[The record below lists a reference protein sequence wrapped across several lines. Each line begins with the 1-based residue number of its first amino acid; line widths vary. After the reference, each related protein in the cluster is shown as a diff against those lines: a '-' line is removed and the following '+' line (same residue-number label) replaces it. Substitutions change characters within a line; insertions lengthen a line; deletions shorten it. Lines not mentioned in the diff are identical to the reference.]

1 MNTMNDTNDNPL
13 NESSG
18 GEQSL
23 AAMGLSA
30 AEAPQSPLEANTV
43 PAKKSSSAASRSA
56 LMILLVLAVAA
67 AALYVMRMTGNVTT
81 TDSEAASAEQQIDQ
95 ALKSLLKINERGH
108 GPAPRQK
115 DLDADAVIA
124 RFADDPIEKQ
134 VGVDEL
140 VKNPFEVMLRSEDGS
155 PSEKEKAVTAAKQ
168 RAENARV
175 EMLRKELGRYQLQ
188 TIMTGR
194 TPMAMVSDQV
204 VQVGDQLGSF
214 RVAAIDE
221 MAITLTA
228 DDNTYHLTMDSSMA
242 MGKTR

>member
-1 MNTMNDTNDNPL
+1 
-13 NESSG
+13 
-18 GEQSL
+18 
-23 AAMGLSA
+23 MGLGA
-30 AEAPQSPLEANTV
+30 GEAPQSPLEANTV

-67 AALYVMRMTGNVTT
+67 AALYVMRMTGNVNT
-81 TDSEAASAEQQIDQ
+81 TDTEAASAEQQIDQ

-108 GPAPRQK
+108 GPAPRQR

-140 VKNPFEVMLRSEDGS
+140 VKNPFEVMLRTEDGTQS
-155 PSEKEKAVTAAKQ
+155 AEDKTVAAAKQ
-168 RAENARV
+168 RAENARLDL
-175 EMLRKELGRYQLQ
+175 LRKELAGYRLQ
-188 TIMTGR
+188 TIMTGAS
-194 TPMAMVSDQV
+194 PMAMVSDQV

-214 RVAAIDE
+214 RVAAIEE
-221 MAITLTA
+221 MAVTLTV